1 MAPGL
6 TRPGHGR
13 TMVVGRGPSLGGQGD
28 SHGEIPLAGVVHGR
42 RRQRGPRRRGTGR
55 RAAVEKLLEGVGGRL
70 ESFDFAFGSDDVFVI
85 ADLPDNVT
93 AAAVGLTVAAAGA
106 ASIRT
111 VVLISPEEIDAAAK
125 KTVEYRTPGA

>member
-42 RRQRGPRRRGTGR
+42 
-55 RAAVEKLLEGVGGRL
+55 RL

-125 KTVEYRTPGA
+125 KTVEYRPPGA

>member
-42 RRQRGPRRRGTGR
+42 RRQRGPRRRGDRTPGR
-55 RAAVEKLLEGVGGRL
+55 GREASGGVGGRL

-93 AAAVGLTVAAAGA
+93 AAAVGLTV
-106 ASIRT
+106 
-111 VVLISPEEIDAAAK
+111 
-125 KTVEYRTPGA
+125 